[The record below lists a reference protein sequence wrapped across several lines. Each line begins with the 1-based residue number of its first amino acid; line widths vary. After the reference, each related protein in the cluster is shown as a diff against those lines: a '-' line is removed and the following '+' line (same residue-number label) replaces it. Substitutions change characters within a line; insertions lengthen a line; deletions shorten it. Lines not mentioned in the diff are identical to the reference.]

1 MFIWADGATWKSRIK
16 LDGKLLSNLSIPN
29 QAWWIKCWNE
39 TFQSFHSKPN
49 MMDQMLMWKKN
60 AIPSFWHPKACW
72 KSKNNKTTSDW
83 HAHKET
89 SNTRKRSW
97 KSNHNNQHKTRKKE
111 KTPSGNHTRV
121 KANPKISI
129 ERKLNVTNRRTGY
142 TFNLI
147 RNQEHRTI
155 KNKETNERNSR
166 VSRNCRC

>member
-1 MFIWADGATWKSRIK
+1 MGSYFPNFPFQTKHDGSNAEMK
-16 LDGKLLSNLSIPN
+16 LSDLSTPN
-29 QAWWIKCWNE
+29 QTWWIKCWCE
-39 TFQSFHSKPN
+39 R
-49 MMDQMLMWKKN
+49 KN
-60 AIPSFWHPKACW
+60 AIQSFWHPKAYW

-89 SNTRKRSW
+89 SNTRTNSRSW

-129 ERKLNVTNRRTGY
+129 ERKLNVTNQRTGY

-147 RNQEHRTI
+147 RNQEHQTI
-155 KNKETNERNSR
+155 KNKKNKETNERNSH